1 MKVAWEK
8 IKFNL
13 LNQGCNIMSQD
24 PSRTEFPYKYT
35 MHLLLSNCK
44 VCMAYISLK
53 NQDFIYQVP

>member
-35 MHLLLSNCK
+35 
-44 VCMAYISLK
+44 
-53 NQDFIYQVP
+53 IY